1 MATTA
6 RTPAEAPS
14 PTRSVSGGPM
24 PPLTLRLRPIVELTP
39 DQLLAL
45 SALNDDLRLELTA
58 EGELIVMAPVGGT
71 GSASNARITAQL
83 TVWSMQDGT
92 GIAFDSS
99 GGFDLPNGAK
109 RSPDAAWVALSR
121 WEALTPEQRE
131 TYPPLCPDFVIE
143 LKAPSDRINEVKRKS
158 QEWLDN
164 GAQLGWLID
173 PREKRVYVYRP
184 DAPVEE
190 LQNLETISGEP
201 VLPGFVLDLR
211 KVW

>member
-1 MATTA
+1 
-6 RTPAEAPS
+6 
-14 PTRSVSGGPM
+14 M

-143 LKAPSDRINEVKRKS
+143 LKSPSDRINEVKRKM

-164 GAQLGWLID
+164 GARLGWLID
-173 PREKRVYVYRP
+173 PHEKRVYVYRP
-184 DAPVEE
+184 DTPVEE
-190 LQNLETISGEP
+190 LQNHETISGEP

-211 KVW
+211 KIW

>member
-6 RTPAEAPS
+6 RTPAE
-14 PTRSVSGGPM
+14 PTRSVSDGPM

-143 LKAPSDRINEVKRKS
+143 LKSPSDRINEVKRKM

-164 GAQLGWLID
+164 GARLGWLID
-173 PREKRVYVYRP
+173 PHEKRVYVYRP
-184 DAPVEE
+184 DTPVEE
-190 LQNLETISGEP
+190 LQNHETISGEP

-211 KVW
+211 KIW